1 MPTLHLGDRSRHFK
15 QLNLL
20 ERHRLARRNDNDP
33 LSSYQQDDHRTT
45 LLLLHEILTQE
56 WSILNLQR
64 RFLQSRASYFEY
76 IPKSDVVEKLLAAL
90 WAYEK
95 CLTHEAFYDPRGAV
109 QYDFKEFE
117 ERLFGAVAAL
127 HLLGSNSS
135 SSSSTSSP
143 DPLKGPPVRFGVVRG
158 PVRTGW
164 KCTRE
169 GETWTANM
177 EILLDPGK
185 GKLMVKEWE
194 YEAVGMLVDG
204 LLSVIFFDG
213 QGEDARQV
221 SLDKALPREVML
233 HFAEVEAEETGKG
246 MVFDMD
252 VLEAEVGL
260 SFRMKSCRQGG
271 IIGFEGDAG
280 HDTIMLSEQ
289 RTPISLRPRSKAA
302 ETV

>member
-1 MPTLHLGDRSRHFK
+1 
-15 QLNLL
+15 
-20 ERHRLARRNDNDP
+20 
-33 LSSYQQDDHRTT
+33 
-45 LLLLHEILTQE
+45 
-56 WSILNLQR
+56 
-64 RFLQSRASYFEY
+64 
-76 IPKSDVVEKLLAAL
+76 
-90 WAYEK
+90 
-95 CLTHEAFYDPRGAV
+95 
-109 QYDFKEFE
+109 
-117 ERLFGAVAAL
+117 
-127 HLLGSNSS
+127 
-135 SSSSTSSP
+135 
-143 DPLKGPPVRFGVVRG
+143 
-158 PVRTGW
+158 
-164 KCTRE
+164 
-169 GETWTANM
+169 M